1 VNKQTTVTIKNG
13 PDLFVLERLV
23 PTFSL
28 DVFDCSI
35 AEYNE
40 YLTQEA
46 QRAQNELISVSWLLH
61 ERRNGSLAAYM
72 SLINDAIKLN
82 ATEKELHH
90 LDYPFRTIPAMKI
103 AKLAVSKTHREQYK
117 SIGTYMIYLATG
129 IAEDTNEIH
138 SACRFITVDAD
149 IEHDPNVTAF
159 YTKNGFIPNG
169 EMNNRRSKTISM
181 RKDIMILR

>member
-1 VNKQTTVTIKNG
+1 VNKQTVVTIKNG

-23 PTFSL
+23 PAFRL

-46 QRAQNELISVSWLLH
+46 QRVQNELISVSWLLH
-61 ERRNGSLAAYM
+61 ERGNGSLAAYM

-103 AKLAVSKTHREQYK
+103 AKLAVSEIHREEYK
-117 SIGTYMIYLATG
+117 GIGTYMIYLATG
-129 IAEDTNEIH
+129 IAEDTNAKH

-149 IEHDPNVTAF
+149 IDRA
-159 YTKNGFIPNG
+159 
-169 EMNNRRSKTISM
+169 RSEDNSFLHKE
-181 RKDIMILR
+181 RFCFQ